1 MKIQEHYNITLV
13 HQFFATLVFG
23 DGEEIPMTWMT
34 TEELC
39 HSNFIDFAA
48 LLGYEFRGATSPS
61 GIRMHVD
68 GEYYDNK
75 KLAPLYTGDDKKI
88 VIGGTLGLSQRSNIL
103 LRMFRDSIAPQAGNF
118 DAICGALVNLL
129 VYTHEVCCKGET
141 AEVEP
146 LDVMDFIHREINDC
160 LVNKK
165 TPLYAPFVMKLIH
178 AQNLNHPLLK
188 ANLIEHKVVKLQRK
202 APTGHSKKPFAPLR

>member
-1 MKIQEHYNITLV
+1 
-13 HQFFATLVFG
+13 VFG

-34 TEELC
+34 GEDLC
-39 HSNFIDFAA
+39 QSNFIDFAA
-48 LLGYEFRGATSPS
+48 LLGYEFHGATSPS

-68 GEYYDNK
+68 GEYYDKK

-103 LRMFRDSIAPQAGNF
+103 LHMFRASIAPQAGNF

-129 VYTHEVCCKGET
+129 SYTHEVYCKGET

-146 LDVMDFIHREINDC
+146 LD
-160 LVNKK
+160 
-165 TPLYAPFVMKLIH
+165 
-178 AQNLNHPLLK
+178 
-188 ANLIEHKVVKLQRK
+188 
-202 APTGHSKKPFAPLR
+202 